1 MKATIG
7 TFFFISLFI
16 TSCTTKMKTSESDN
30 SNKTTIVDAHN
41 AQNAL
46 DYVGIFLRNDALY
59 RLGSNKNDLVISG

>member
-16 TSCTTKMKTSESDN
+16 TSCTTKMKSSESDN

-41 AQNAL
+41 AQNVR
-46 DYVGIFLRNDALY
+46 DYVGIYYGTMPCADCERIETTL
-59 RLGSNKNDLVISG
+59 